1 LYYNNI
7 DLSPFF
13 PMFDRFWQQYPQ
25 GSILSDL
32 VQIHNG
38 TYVVRVTLSSAGQ
51 PLVATLA
58 AAEQLETA
66 QFLARSQAMQ
76 MLGCGEIVEL
86 LSVNGFS
93 PLVMEETPALIVPS
107 AIPDEILAE
116 PSGNLELAANQP
128 SVELAKSQASAND
141 EPAFYPET
149 EQLPLTNGSAAT
161 PQLEIEMPVETSESI
176 APSTLPLVELL
187 QEETAIEEP
196 MVEVPISSPP
206 AKSRS
211 KKAPV
216 AENLP
221 PSLPNDTSEPPADTA
236 PLSVTDIIP
245 LINMELKR
253 LNWSREQGRDYMV
266 ALYNKR
272 ASSLLSDE
280 ELFGLLQHLRDEQGD
295 GPVVDQAKG

>member
-1 LYYNNI
+1 
-7 DLSPFF
+7 
-13 PMFDRFWQQYPQ
+13 MFDRFWQQYPQ

-66 QFLARSQAMQ
+66 QSIARSQAMQ
-76 MLGCGEIVEL
+76 MLGCGETVEL
-86 LSVNGFS
+86 LSVNGFH

-116 PSGNLELAANQP
+116 PSGNLELATNQP
-128 SVELAKSQASAND
+128 SVELTKSQASAND

-161 PQLEIEMPVETSESI
+161 PQIEIEMPVETSESI
-176 APSTLPLVELL
+176 APSTLPLVKRL

-196 MVEVPISSPP
+196 MEEGPVSSPP

-216 AENLP
+216 AENPP
-221 PSLPNDTSEPPADTA
+221 PSLPNDASETPTDAA

-280 ELFGLLQHLRDEQGD
+280 ELFGLLQHLRNEQGD
-295 GPVVDQAKG
+295 DPVVDQAEG

>member
-1 LYYNNI
+1 
-7 DLSPFF
+7 
-13 PMFDRFWQQYPQ
+13 MFDRFWQKYPQ

-32 VQIHNG
+32 VQIHNS
-38 TYVVRVTLSSAGQ
+38 TYVVRVTLSEAGQ

-66 QFLARSQAMQ
+66 QSLARNQAMQ

-86 LSVNGFS
+86 LSVNGFN
-93 PLVMEETPALIVPS
+93 PLEMEKTPNLVVPS
-107 AIPDEILAE
+107 AMPEELLTESELPVAVTQSIPE
-116 PSGNLELAANQP
+116 PSENLE
-128 SVELAKSQASAND
+128 ELTTSQTSAND
-141 EPAFYPET
+141 EPAFYSET

-161 PQLEIEMPVETSESI
+161 QQAEIAMPVETSESI
-176 APSTLPLVELL
+176 APSTLPLVERL
-187 QEETAIEEP
+187 QEETAIEAP
-196 MVEVPISSPP
+196 IVEVPASSLP

-211 KKAPV
+211 KTAP
-216 AENLP
+216 ATENLQ
-221 PSLPNDTSEPPADTA
+221 PSLPNDAA
-236 PLSVTDIIP
+236 PLNVTDIIP

-280 ELFGLLQHLRDEQGD
+280 ELFGLLQHLRDEKGD
-295 GPVVDQAKG
+295 DPVVDRSPG

>member
-1 LYYNNI
+1 
-7 DLSPFF
+7 
-13 PMFDRFWQQYPQ
+13 MFDRFWQKYPQ

-32 VQIHNG
+32 VQIHNS

-58 AAEQLETA
+58 AAEKLETA
-66 QFLARSQAMQ
+66 QSLARSQAMQ
-76 MLGCGEIVEL
+76 MLGCGETVEL
-86 LSVNGFS
+86 FSVNGFN

-116 PSGNLELAANQP
+116 PDLPVAMTQSALEPSENPELATNQS
-128 SVELAKSQASAND
+128 SVELTKSQTIANN
-141 EPAFYPET
+141 EPAYYPET
-149 EQLPLTNGSAAT
+149 EQPLLTSGSAAT
-161 PQLEIEMPVETSESI
+161 PQLEIEMPVEASESV
-176 APSTLPLVELL
+176 APSTLPLVKRL

-216 AENLP
+216 AENP
-221 PSLPNDTSEPPADTA
+221 PPVDAA

-295 GPVVDQAKG
+295 DPVVDQAEG

>member
-1 LYYNNI
+1 
-7 DLSPFF
+7 
-13 PMFDRFWQQYPQ
+13 MFDRFWQKYPQ

-32 VQIHNG
+32 VQIHNS

-66 QFLARSQAMQ
+66 QSLARSQAMQ

-86 LSVNGFS
+86 LSVNGFN

-116 PSGNLELAANQP
+116 PSENPELATNQS
-128 SVELAKSQASAND
+128 SVELTKSQTIANN
-141 EPAFYPET
+141 EPAYYPET
-149 EQLPLTNGSAAT
+149 EQPPLSSGSAAT
-161 PQLEIEMPVETSESI
+161 PQIEIEMPVETSESI
-176 APSTLPLVELL
+176 APSTLPLVERL

-196 MVEVPISSPP
+196 MVEIPISSPP

-216 AENLP
+216 AENP
-221 PSLPNDTSEPPADTA
+221 PPVDAA

-295 GPVVDQAKG
+295 DPVVDQAEG

>member
-1 LYYNNI
+1 
-7 DLSPFF
+7 
-13 PMFDRFWQQYPQ
+13 MFDRFWQQYPQ

-66 QFLARSQAMQ
+66 QSIARSQAMQ
-76 MLGCGEIVEL
+76 MLGCGETVEL
-86 LSVNGFS
+86 LSVNGFN

-116 PSGNLELAANQP
+116 PSENPELATNQS
-128 SVELAKSQASAND
+128 SVELTKSQASAND

-161 PQLEIEMPVETSESI
+161 PQIEIEMPVETSESI
-176 APSTLPLVELL
+176 APSTLPLVKRL

-196 MVEVPISSPP
+196 IGEVPVSSPP

-216 AENLP
+216 AENPP
-221 PSLPNDTSEPPADTA
+221 PSLPNDASETPTDAA

-280 ELFGLLQHLRDEQGD
+280 ELFGLLQHLRNEQGD
-295 GPVVDQAKG
+295 DPVVDQAEG

>member
-1 LYYNNI
+1 
-7 DLSPFF
+7 
-13 PMFDRFWQQYPQ
+13 MFDRFWQKYPQ

-32 VQIHNG
+32 VQIHNS

-66 QFLARSQAMQ
+66 QSLARSQAMQ
-76 MLGCGEIVEL
+76 MLGCGETVEL
-86 LSVNGFS
+86 LSVNGFN

-116 PSGNLELAANQP
+116 PDLPVAMTQSAPEPSGNLELATNQP
-128 SVELAKSQASAND
+128 SVELTKSQASAND

-176 APSTLPLVELL
+176 APSTLPLVERL
-187 QEETAIEEP
+187 QEDTAIEEP
-196 MVEVPISSPP
+196 TVEIPISSPP

-216 AENLP
+216 AENSP
-221 PSLPNDTSEPPADTA
+221 PSLLNDTSEPPADAA

-295 GPVVDQAKG
+295 DPVVDRAEG

>member
-1 LYYNNI
+1 
-7 DLSPFF
+7 
-13 PMFDRFWQQYPQ
+13 MFDRFWQKYPQ

-32 VQIHNG
+32 VQIHNS

-66 QFLARSQAMQ
+66 QSIARSQAMQ
-76 MLGCGEIVEL
+76 MLGCGETVEL
-86 LSVNGFS
+86 LSVNGFN
-93 PLVMEETPALIVPS
+93 PLVREETPALIVPS
-107 AIPDEILAE
+107 AIPDEVLAE
-116 PSGNLELAANQP
+116 PSGNLELATNQP
-128 SVELAKSQASAND
+128 SVELIKSQASAND
-141 EPAFYPET
+141 EPSFYPEAA
-149 EQLPLTNGSAAT
+149 QLPLTNGSAAT

-176 APSTLPLVELL
+176 APSSTLPLVERL
-187 QEETAIEEP
+187 QKERAIEEP
-196 MVEVPISSPP
+196 TVEVPISSPP

-216 AENLP
+216 AENPP
-221 PSLPNDTSEPPADTA
+221 PSLPNDTSEPPADAA

-295 GPVVDQAKG
+295 SPVVDQAEG